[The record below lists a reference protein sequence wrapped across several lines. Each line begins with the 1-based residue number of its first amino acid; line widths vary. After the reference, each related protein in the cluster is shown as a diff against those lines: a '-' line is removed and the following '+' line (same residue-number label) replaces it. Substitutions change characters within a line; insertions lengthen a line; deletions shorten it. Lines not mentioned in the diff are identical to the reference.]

1 MMSSSIR
8 SNQDASIFTLPAFGN
23 LEAGMVKSQVFN
35 CAQKDDQE
43 SFETLQADILTSLTT
58 QEI

>member
-1 MMSSSIR
+1 MMSSSTR
-8 SNQDASIFTLPAFGN
+8 SNQDASILTLPAFGN

-35 CAQKDDQE
+35 YAQIDDQK